1 MPPSARSL
9 RPSLSNRRPL
19 IAHVTR
25 RVGIAALVVV
35 VSAGAAVGIWA
46 IRAHDRH
53 CEVIGAVQQF
63 PDNSVSFVKCV
74 PAFVVHGVGADFA
87 VYVARSPHLAN
98 EPLQWDATRRVFVSP
113 LHGET
118 YDVRGRHLSG
128 PGGPAL
134 WRCPSDIRSGLLTI
148 EAPPNA
154 LGEPLPE
161 ICETIPRLTS
171 SRASG

>member
-1 MPPSARSL
+1 MSPSARSP
-9 RPSLSNRRPL
+9 RPSVSNRRPL
-19 IAHVTR
+19 TTR
-25 RVGIAALVVV
+25 VIRRSGIAVLVVILC
-35 VSAGAAVGIWA
+35 AGTAVGIWA

-53 CEVIGAVQQF
+53 CEVIGAVQTF
-63 PDNSVSFVKCV
+63 PENSVSFVKCI

-98 EPLQWDATRRVFVSP
+98 EPLQWDATRRVFFSP

-134 WRCPSDIRSGLLTI
+134 WRCHSKIRSGLLTI

-154 LGEPLPE
+154 SSESLAE
-161 ICETIPRLTS
+161 ICETRGVQKPN
-171 SRASG
+171 GV